1 MDAVSSLP
9 QVTGEIVYLAKTAEK
24 PHTYTYDPPPR
35 RAENQHRQ

>member
-9 QVTGEIVYLAKTAEK
+9 RVTGEIVYLARTPDK
-24 PHTYTYDPPPR
+24 PYTYTYDPRR